1 MGVFW
6 GEITLAVPDSL
17 LHSLDAFGIEPGM
30 GAAMALE
37 DGGDYDY
44 QGHCPRTGQL
54 YTLPRTALAKAVAQ
68 GLMAQL
74 SQTTQPEGKMYGVL
88 LVQAPAGPIAGPIA
102 VLKAFSGLWRGQERI
117 LGWVPPMP
125 GRERV
130 ARQEAQTLDQLAALK
145 DQLVILQQRPERQ
158 TYARWQADWAKER
171 QALNQRHRDRK
182 QGRDRQRQTLAST
195 LTGVAL
201 TSALATLEQES
212 RGDKAELRQFK
223 QRQHQ
228 ALAPL
233 GAAIQAADAEAVA
246 LKRQRRDLSRQ
257 LQADMQAAYT
267 LTNFA
272 GTALSLQAL
281 APQGGLPTGTGDC
294 CAPKLLHTATQYGL
308 KPLAL
313 AEFWWG
319 PAQGD
324 RHPGT
329 FYGACVERCQPIL
342 GFMLSG
348 LSARVLGVA
357 SGVTGV
363 GRGEIALPILYHDNW
378 IVVVDKPAGLLS
390 VPGRYGDR
398 QDSVLSRLRQGLP
411 AGRFI
416 QPVHRLDQDTSGVL
430 VLALDAES
438 HRRLGQQFEQRH
450 VQKRYTAILNG
461 EVDQPSGLIDLPLW
475 GDPAQRPYQQVSWPY
490 GKPSQTRFE
499 VLSQTDGGTRVA
511 FYLLTGRTHQ
521 LRVHAAHPQGLNA
534 PIRGDRLYGPSPDPG
549 QRLHLHAQRLQFTH
563 PHSGGSLTLEAA
575 VPF

>member
-1 MGVFW
+1 MGVFG

-17 LHSLDAFGIEPGM
+17 LHSLETFGIEPGM

-88 LVQAPAGPIAGPIA
+88 LVQAPAGPIAGPIG
-102 VLKAFSGLWRGQERI
+102 VLKAFSGLWRGQERVP
-117 LGWVPPMP
+117 GWVPPMP

-145 DQLVILQQRPERQ
+145 DQLVALQQRPERQ
-158 TYARWQADWAKER
+158 TYARWQEDWAKER

-182 QGRDRQRQTLAST
+182 QGRDRQRQTL
-195 LTGVAL
+195 TGAAL

-233 GAAIQAADAEAVA
+233 VAAIQAADAEAVA

-272 GTALSLQAL
+272 GAALSLQAL

-294 CAPKLLHTATQYGL
+294 CAPKLLHTAAQYGL

-342 GFMLSG
+342 GFLLSG
-348 LSARVLGVA
+348 LSARVLGGA
-357 SGVTGV
+357 GG
-363 GRGEIALPILYHDNW
+363 GWAGGE
-378 IVVVDKPAGLLS
+378 
-390 VPGRYGDR
+390 
-398 QDSVLSRLRQGLP
+398 
-411 AGRFI
+411 
-416 QPVHRLDQDTSGVL
+416 
-430 VLALDAES
+430 
-438 HRRLGQQFEQRH
+438 RRLPCRFCIKTPGSWWWISRRGCC
-450 VQKRYTAILNG
+450 RYRGGTAIAKTVCSPACARVYRREGLYNRCT
-461 EVDQPSGLIDLPLW
+461 GLIKTPLGCW
-475 GDPAQRPYQQVSWPY
+475 CWRWMPRAIAASASSLSSARCRNATP
-490 GKPSQTRFE
+490 RFC
-499 VLSQTDGGTRVA
+499 R
-511 FYLLTGRTHQ
+511 GRWNNRQ
-521 LRVHAAHPQGLNA
+521 A
-534 PIRGDRLYGPSPDPG
+534 
-549 QRLHLHAQRLQFTH
+549 
-563 PHSGGSLTLEAA
+563 
-575 VPF
+575 